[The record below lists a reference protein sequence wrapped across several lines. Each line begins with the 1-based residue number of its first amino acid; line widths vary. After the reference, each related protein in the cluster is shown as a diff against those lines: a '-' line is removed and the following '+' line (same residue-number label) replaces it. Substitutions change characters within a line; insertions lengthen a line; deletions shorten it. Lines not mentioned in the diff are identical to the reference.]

1 MRAQA
6 TLPIDPIA
14 LFAEDGSE
22 APERAAQFL
31 KSFAHRDRLKIL
43 CCLVEQELSVAEIE
57 SHVGTSQ
64 SALSQHLGRLK
75 DEGILS
81 SRRDG
86 RQIIYRIS
94 DPTALSLI
102 SVLYRR
108 FCEGKV
114 DRQR

>member
-1 MRAQA
+1 MRAQP
-6 TLPIDPIA
+6 TLPYDPIA
-14 LFAEDGSE
+14 LFAEDGSD

-43 CCLVEQELSVAEIE
+43 CCLIDQELSVTEIE
-57 SHVGTSQ
+57 SRVGTSQ

-81 SRRDG
+81 SRRAG

-94 DPTALSLI
+94 DPTAMSLI

-108 FCEGKV
+108 FCEG
-114 DRQR
+114 DGEQET

>member
-14 LFAEDGSE
+14 LFAEDGSD

-43 CCLVEQELSVAEIE
+43 CCLVDQELSVAEIE
-57 SHVGTSQ
+57 SKVGTSQ

-81 SRRDG
+81 SRRAG
-86 RQIIYRIS
+86 RQIIYRIC
-94 DPTALSLI
+94 DPTALNLI

-108 FCEGKV
+108 FCDGEEELRK
-114 DRQR
+114 